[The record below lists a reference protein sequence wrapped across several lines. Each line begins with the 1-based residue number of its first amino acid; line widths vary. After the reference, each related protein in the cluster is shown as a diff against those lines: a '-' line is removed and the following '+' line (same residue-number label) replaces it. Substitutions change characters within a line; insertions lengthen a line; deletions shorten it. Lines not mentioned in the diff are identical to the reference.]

1 MTGDSATTAGVDTG
15 GRPSRPNGPS
25 GARRRSGRRGFTL
38 IELLVVMAI
47 IASLLSIAV
56 PRYFN
61 SLEKARETVLRSDL
75 VQLRDSIDKYFGDLG
90 KYPDTLDDLVTKK
103 YLRSIPEDP
112 ITRSTTTWV
121 VVAPDDGSTGQV
133 FDVKSGAQGNGLDGT
148 AYSDW

>member
-1 MTGDSATTAGVDTG
+1 MTGDRPNTAGADTG
-15 GRPSRPNGPS
+15 RRQSGPI
-25 GARRRSGRRGFTL
+25 GPGVPRRHRRRTGFTL

-61 SLEKARETVLRSDL
+61 SLEKSRETVLRSDL